1 MAKSEGAEV
10 RHAMDGPEIEH
21 DQLIGKIDKW
31 NSEDGERASSA
42 AETRSEI
49 GQFTENTGMNPK
61 ALSMLRQIKK
71 TGAKNRDKAMDII
84 RSIEA
89 GLPMVKA
96 DLGGQQSELDFEAE
110 EPPETFDPDDPE
122 LNEAADALPGP
133 SYQQDFTPGGDPEI
147 AEEADDFERH
157 LAEVSEAAE

>member
-21 DQLIGKIDKW
+21 DQLIGKINQW
-31 NSEDGERASSA
+31 NLEDGERASSA

-49 GQFTENTGMNPK
+49 GQFTEKTGMNAK

-96 DLGGQQSELDFEAE
+96 DLGGQQSEMDLDADD
-110 EPPETFDPDDPE
+110 PPETFDPDDAE
-122 LNEAADALPGP
+122 LNEAADSLPGP
-133 SYQQDFTPGGDPEI
+133 SYEQDFTPGGDAEI
-147 AEEADDFERH
+147 AEDADDFDRH
-157 LAEVSEAAE
+157 LAEVEEAAE